1 MNKKLLLILT
11 ILFSI
16 SLLASASALDVD
28 LLRLELKIKE
38 TNSEASGSS
47 STVFCDTLE
56 LMLNYPTEAFCGNL
70 SLELKFLAFQDQTI
84 EYEITQI
91 SLAPNSRTWY
101 QRISSSLD
109 SPYII
114 DSILLKNNSVYK
126 IMYTPLGITKREPTC
141 GFYHHNSED
150 FFSDPSGNYD
160 IYFVSNALGDIH
172 WNKIRDFLEL
182 EIDKFF
188 NIFQFT
194 QPGKINYYL
203 YPCQSDYYSNY
214 CNGSFGIQ
222 PAKNAIYHEYSH
234 RTAGLPA
241 SAVNLLKLYRYWGYA
256 PHVLAEGLANL
267 PEFFNF
273 YVREYKNTE
282 GLYSLQ
288 DLLTSLN
295 YDNLPDDFKK
305 QMQAASLTGYL
316 ISIYGKD
323 KLRTLYSNCT
333 DLSLKADLETL
344 TGKTISELD
353 KDWNMYV
360 DTVSYKI
367 GLHHFYAQREMS
379 QRNVNEAIF
388 LYEKGIEY
396 GEKDSIFYTPLFSA
410 YFIKG
415 DYQNAVSILRNMK
428 KFYKLDRYCIPLANM
443 NFSAGQIDS
452 ALHYYKI
459 AETNKLDPELVS
471 YKLGQLYYSLE
482 NRVESRKYFDYLM
495 DNSESV
501 PLRIDAHLYLGR
513 MFLEEGLLDSAD
525 THFTL
530 ALNGCKRLLARY
542 PDNSLYSIR
551 AGEATLYLK
560 EYKAA
565 VQYLEYAEYVEFRP
579 FYQGRILLAR
589 GMIYDLTG
597 DRENA
602 KSYYQRTLD
611 INAPFLDKSLAQS
624 YLEKPFKF

>member
-1 MNKKLLLILT
+1 LNKKLLLVLT

-16 SLLASASALDVD
+16 SFLSSASALDVD
-28 LLRLELKIKE
+28 LLRLEVKLKE
-38 TNSEASGSS
+38 TYPQTSGSS

-56 LMLNYPTEAFCGNL
+56 LMLNYSSEAFCGNL
-70 SLELKFLAFQDQTI
+70 SLELKFLAHQDQAV

-91 SLAPNSRTWY
+91 SLAPNSQTWY
-101 QRISSSLD
+101 RRVSSSLD
-109 SPYII
+109 SPYIV
-114 DSILLKNNSVYK
+114 DSVLVKNNSVYK
-126 IMYTPLGITKREPTC
+126 IMYTPLEITKREPIC
-141 GFYHHNSED
+141 EFYHRDND
-150 FFSDPSGNYD
+150 QFYSDPSGNFD
-160 IYFVSNALGDIH
+160 IYFISNGLGDIH

-182 EIDKFF
+182 EIDKF
-188 NIFQFT
+188 NQIFQFT

-234 RTAGLPA
+234 RTAGLPS

-256 PHVLAEGLANL
+256 PHVLVEGIANL
-267 PEFFNF
+267 PEFFDF
-273 YVREYKNTE
+273 YAREYKGTE
-282 GLYSLQ
+282 GLYVLEN
-288 DLLTSLN
+288 LLTSLS
-295 YDNLPDDFKK
+295 YDNLDDNFKK
-305 QMQAASLTGYL
+305 QMQAASFASYL

-323 KLRTLYSNCT
+323 KLRKLYSQST
-333 DLSLKADLETL
+333 DLSLKTDLETL
-344 TGKTISELD
+344 TGKAISALD
-353 KDWNMYV
+353 KDWNKYI

-388 LYEKGIEY
+388 LYEKGLEY
-396 GEKDSIFYTPLFSA
+396 GENDSIFYTPLFSA
-410 YFIKG
+410 YFVKG
-415 DYQNAVSILRNMK
+415 DYDKAIDILRQMNN
-428 KFYKLDRYCIPLANM
+428 FYELDSYCIPLANM
-443 NFSAGQIDS
+443 NFSAGHIDS

-459 AETNKLDPELVS
+459 AETKDLDPELAS
-471 YKLGQLYYSLE
+471 YKLGQLYYFLK
-482 NRVESRKYFDYLM
+482 NRVEARKYFSYLM

-501 PLRIDAHLYLGR
+501 PLKIDAHLYLGR
-513 MFLEEGLLDSAD
+513 MLLMEGLSDSAD
-525 THFTL
+525 SHFTL
-530 ALNGCKRLLARY
+530 ALNGCKRLLSRY

-551 AGEATLYLK
+551 AGEAALHLK

-602 KSYYQRTLD
+602 KLYYQRTL
-611 INAPFLDKSLAQS
+611 NTKAPFFDKSLAQS